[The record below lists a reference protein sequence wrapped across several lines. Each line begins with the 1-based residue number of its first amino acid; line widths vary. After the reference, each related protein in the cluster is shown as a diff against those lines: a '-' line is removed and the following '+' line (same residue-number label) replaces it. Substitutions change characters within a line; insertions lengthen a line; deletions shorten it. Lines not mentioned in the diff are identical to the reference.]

1 MSAGVLR
8 RPRIDSRVRRA
19 VIAFVTLIVVWQV
32 SAWASGLSSFFYPG
46 PMDVAAAFGTLI
58 GTGILPQY
66 LADSLFRWSVG
77 VALGFGAAIIA
88 LVLMTTS
95 SLVRQAFMPVVSF
108 FHAIAELAWL
118 PLFVL
123 WFGFSFQTV
132 VFTISYVVFFPVL
145 YNAIVGIRAV
155 PPASV
160 NAVRT
165 LGASRWQVMWHVLL
179 PGALPSTL
187 TGLRIGAGYAFRA
200 LIASE
205 IIAADSGIGFMIFQ
219 AREYQL
225 TDRIVAGM
233 IVMGTLWLIIEY
245 CFLRPVEQA
254 TIERWGLVQKATDGA

>member
-1 MSAGVLR
+1 M
-8 RPRIDSRVRRA
+8 
-19 VIAFVTLIVVWQV
+19 VWQV
-32 SAWASGLSSFFYPG
+32 SAWLSGLSSFFYPR
-46 PMDVAAAFGTLI
+46 PTDVLAAFGTLI

-66 LADSLFRWSVG
+66 LTDSLVRWAVG
-77 VALGFGAAIIA
+77 VTLGFSAAVLA
-88 LVLMTTS
+88 LVLMTIS
-95 SLVRQAFMPVVSF
+95 SLVRQALMPIVSF

-132 VFTISYVVFFPVL
+132 VFTIGYVVFFPVL
-145 YNAIVGIRAV
+145 YNAIIGIRAV

-165 LGASRWQVMWHVLL
+165 LGANRRQVIWHVLL
-179 PGALPSTL
+179 PGALPNML

-225 TDRIVAGM
+225 TDRVVAGM
-233 IVMGTLWLIIEY
+233 IVMGVLWLIIEY

-254 TIERWGLVQKATDGA
+254 TIERWGMVQDASDAS